1 MNKLLELLEKHKL
14 IFQKEKDLREKII
27 VKTTNIKVDTS
38 NRIKSLYQI

>member
-1 MNKLLELLEKHKL
+1 MNKLLELLDKPKL

-27 VKTTNIKVDTS
+27 VKTTNINVDTS